1 MVCKHLYE
9 ATIIGIVLM
18 TLSPGNSGA
27 APPDEQRVVVGADS
41 RTGQQN
47 SKSSGDENT
56 VSQGHALF
64 VQRCA
69 LCHLSPD
76 GWRKSGLAPSI
87 GPSLTGVLKDGS
99 PEREAAVR
107 ERIRLGSQAMPGFQ
121 YGLDPQQLDRVIA
134 YLKTLR

>member
-1 MVCKHLYE
+1 MAVTHLFGPIVL
-9 ATIIGIVLM
+9 AIVLM
-18 TLSPGNSGA
+18 SSSLGYGA
-27 APPDEQRVVVGADS
+27 ATPSVDRGAVVAVYAKTQQQDS
-41 RTGQQN
+41 KIN
-47 SKSSGDENT
+47 EKT
-56 VSQGHALF
+56 VSEGEALF

-87 GPSLTGVLKDGS
+87 GPSLNGILKDGS

-107 ERIRLGSQAMPGFQ
+107 ERIRMGSQAMPGFQ
-121 YGLDPQQLDRVIA
+121 YGLDPKQLDRVIA